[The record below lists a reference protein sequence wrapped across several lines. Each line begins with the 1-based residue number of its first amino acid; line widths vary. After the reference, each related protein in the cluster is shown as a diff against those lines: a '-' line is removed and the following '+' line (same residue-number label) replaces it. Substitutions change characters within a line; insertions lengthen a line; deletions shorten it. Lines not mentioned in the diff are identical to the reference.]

1 MTLERRKFPRKGLEF
16 QSVQSRFVGDRCD
29 AMVHLED
36 GRAER
41 VSVGARAAK
50 AAARGPVPCV
60 VLTGFLGAGKTTL
73 VKHILQ
79 NCEGAKACSR
89 RSDSHRPARGASPAA
104 GWVSRAHGLTGRAAC
119 EQVGVIVNDMAATN
133 IDGALIESVR
143 SENVGQPPALVQAW
157 PCHSHARA

>member
-1 MTLERRKFPRKGLEF
+1 MQTLTLLRGVLAFKPKSSRASLSSGTFVTLERRKFPRKDTAVLDK
-16 QSVQSRFVGDRCD
+16 SVRTRSVGDRCD

-89 RSDSHRPARGASPAA
+89 RSDSHRPARGGFAR
-104 GWVSRAHGLTGRAAC
+104 GWPGLTGSRAHGQSGL
-119 EQVGVIVNDMAATN
+119 
-133 IDGALIESVR
+133 
-143 SENVGQPPALVQAW
+143 
-157 PCHSHARA
+157 

>member
-1 MTLERRKFPRKGLEF
+1 VNYFDQCAVPMFGEVLSKKPTVVFGMGLRPF
-16 QSVQSRFVGDRCD
+16 DIRCGRCD

-41 VSVGARAAK
+41 VGVGARAAK

-89 RSDSHRPARGASPAA
+89 RDHPWLAR
-104 GWVSRAHGLTGRAAC
+104 VSRARAHGNSGL
-119 EQVGVIVNDMAATN
+119 
-133 IDGALIESVR
+133 
-143 SENVGQPPALVQAW
+143 
-157 PCHSHARA
+157 

>member
-1 MTLERRKFPRKGLEF
+1 MAFKPKSSHARVKWDPHTHLTPERRKFPTRRTHSSEVLSTR
-16 QSVQSRFVGDRCD
+16 QSTLGQSTSVARR
-29 AMVHLED
+29 MVHLED

-89 RSDSHRPARGASPAA
+89 RSDSHRPARGGSPAA
-104 GWVSRAHGLTGRAAC
+104 GRTHGHGLTGRA
-119 EQVGVIVNDMAATN
+119 G
-133 IDGALIESVR
+133 L
-143 SENVGQPPALVQAW
+143 
-157 PCHSHARA
+157 

>member
-1 MTLERRKFPRKGLEF
+1 MSG
-16 QSVQSRFVGDRCD
+16 QSRSVGDRCD

-89 RSDSHRPARGASPAA
+89 RSDSHRPARGGFAR
-104 GWVSRAHGLTGRAAC
+104 GWPGLTGTGSRA
-119 EQVGVIVNDMAATN
+119 E
-133 IDGALIESVR
+133 R
-143 SENVGQPPALVQAW
+143 LV
-157 PCHSHARA
+157 SRLVSS

>member
-1 MTLERRKFPRKGLEF
+1 MQTLTIRAVVAFKPKSSHARVKWDICDSRKTEVSPQGLPSSEVSCPPQSTLGQSTSVARR
-16 QSVQSRFVGDRCD
+16 
-29 AMVHLED
+29 MVHLED

-89 RSDSHRPARGASPAA
+89 RSDSHRPARGGSPAA
-104 GWVSRAHGLTGRAAC
+104 GRTHGHGLTGRA
-119 EQVGVIVNDMAATN
+119 G
-133 IDGALIESVR
+133 L
-143 SENVGQPPALVQAW
+143 
-157 PCHSHARA
+157 